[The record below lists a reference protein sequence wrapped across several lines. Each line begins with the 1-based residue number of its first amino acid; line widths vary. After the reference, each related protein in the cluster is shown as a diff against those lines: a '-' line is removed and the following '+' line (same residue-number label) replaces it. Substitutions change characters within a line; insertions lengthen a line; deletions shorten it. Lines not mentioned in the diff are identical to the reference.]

1 MSSQEGARPIS
12 IEPAR
17 ARVERVLLLTHRA
30 PEVSDAVLPSILDII
45 EDCGVQ
51 VLVPAAEV
59 VKHPQSLSG
68 YPKSDGVAMR
78 SDGSDMVLVLGGDGS
93 ILRALARE
101 AGSGAPVL
109 GVNYGRVGFLAS
121 VEQSDLE
128 QGIRRA
134 MSGDYLIMA
143 LPSLGVEWSDGKV
156 TAVNDLALLRG
167 GDSRM
172 ADLTYSIDGERVAT
186 VRADGIICSTP
197 VGSTAYNLAAGGP
210 TVSWRVRAFIVSF
223 IAAHH
228 LDTRPLVIAPD
239 ETMLVTNSARVG
251 ACDMLVDGVKI
262 GELAPGRSITIR
274 LTGADVHLATFA
286 EASFFR
292 RYRQKF
298 GRD

>member
-1 MSSQEGARPIS
+1 VSTQDHSRPIS
-12 IEPAR
+12 VGA
-17 ARVERVLLLTHRA
+17 ALAHVERVLLLTHRA
-30 PEVSDAVLPSILDII
+30 PEVAAGALPSILDII
-45 EDCGVQ
+45 QDTGAQ

-59 VKHPQSLSG
+59 VKHPQALASF
-68 YPKSDGVAMR
+68 PKSDGVAMR
-78 SDGSDMVLVLGGDGS
+78 SDGSDIVLVLGGDGS

-121 VEQSDLE
+121 VEQADLE
-128 QGIRRA
+128 DGLRRA
-134 MSGDYLIMA
+134 LSGDYLIMA
-143 LPSLGVEWSDGKV
+143 LPSLGVDWSDGKV
-156 TAVNDLALLRG
+156 SAVNDLALLRG
-167 GDSRM
+167 GESRI

-210 TVSWRVRAFIVSF
+210 TVSWRVRAFVVSF

-251 ACDMLVDGVKI
+251 ACDMLVDGVKV
-262 GELAPGRSITIR
+262 GELAPGRSISIR
-274 LTGADVHLATFA
+274 LSGPDVHLATFA